1 MVRLNGEKFKIY
13 TLDTKNTILFRIAKI
28 LKTAPSY
35 LVFEDKDIDFFKA
48 KNIKVFDVISVIKK
62 LKDVD
67 FNKFLLENNINNPEE
82 ISKLW
87 IVFNKEFE
95 KLVSYNEI
103 ILTQYGQQFV
113 NDGYFKTLDDFNQF
127 WNNKENFK
135 DQITSN
141 IDMNLLEAEKYD
153 ELYEI
158 FDNIDEGKVYT
169 DLKVERVKLD
179 IITNLKISL
188 LEIFNSLILNESIP
202 FATCKEYY
210 KILKDFIPPDDWSKS
225 SDETLLMKINDKVI
239 VDKNKIKDYIDA
251 VISIEDEKIKT
262 VVKLISERGYLTKES
277 FLQRFSEVFNG
288 IGKIEF
294 ESIKELEVAGL
305 FYFPELVLNMYVLS
319 DLIMN
324 NRIFYSI
331 ININESEKTTKRK
344 GDGSQSWLYIYF
356 NHPNTGI
363 IGASIIQK
371 VVDRSDPEMRNQNSN
386 VFPHNS
392 PYVRIRAKG
401 RDKKS
406 IIEFQK
412 IFSKL
417 LEIYDT
423 KHNEIVEFY
432 EKYIPNFGEIALP
445 DIPLKRKE
453 YEMVAPEVF
462 VKNYSRTC
470 PPERIPT
477 IIDKDK
483 SKQFKKNGFQVM
495 KFPRDVQSTNSLN
508 SDGINQH
515 YYVCE
520 NKDYPFPGLRI
531 NNLANNEDYPYV
543 PCCFKVDQNKK
554 GGVFRHYYNGEELEI
569 KEKKQ
574 QELIITN
581 KILGNSKYGQLPPN
595 LSKFFETIDSEDDYK
610 YIRMGVYRNPSS
622 FLNAVM
628 TALHMETNILDYSN
642 EDKRNKKLEEIRN
655 ILASKEIC
663 PLARQCAYT
672 YTYKSLSE
680 KLKNMDDYFDPK
692 LFVQMLET
700 YFKCTIFLFNDESL
714 MLPRYTQNYYKN
726 KSNNRCI
733 FIYEHWG
740 SESDHAKY
748 PQCELIIKWHTQEST
763 NQKIIFEDDKIS
775 KKISKIFKLINN
787 SYSLD
792 KHIDE
797 IIFPL
802 KIDIISQKIDS
813 YGKTRCLE
821 CKLKDEL
828 LYILVDPIPPLAIN
842 EKKEMIVTGCNIKT
856 ALKIIEPLFQ
866 TIIDSKVME
875 IIGKIGNVNVIIPVK
890 PSNPLENIPISN
902 SGLHY
907 IEGTASEL
915 SVFNKN
921 KKMARYLVEYTFW
934 MFSNF
939 LNKIESKEITDEILS
954 KFAKKNIV
962 IDPNFEYTKIPKN
975 FSLSSNILKNGK
987 LVLPSEDG
995 IKRLMYTLKLYSMR
1009 DTQTLI
1015 NYYLKENIVNYYVD
1029 ITDFD
1034 SFSNQV
1040 ILQGEDS
1047 IEKWIQESRFV
1058 FKMFNNVAIGYNLP
1072 YFYMNEKIEDK
1083 VFLAQNTDS
1092 LTKALI
1098 IASTWEQKGYNP
1110 VSVKNEEGINYGFNL
1125 YTYGNNEM
1133 LKTIVKGKKQ
1143 SNFNIL
1149 GYTIKETPFYT
1160 VLLNLDF

>member
-406 IIEFQK
+406 IIE
-412 IFSKL
+412 
-417 LEIYDT
+417 
-423 KHNEIVEFY
+423 
-432 EKYIPNFGEIALP
+432 
-445 DIPLKRKE
+445 
-453 YEMVAPEVF
+453 
-462 VKNYSRTC
+462 
-470 PPERIPT
+470 
-477 IIDKDK
+477 
-483 SKQFKKNGFQVM
+483 
-495 KFPRDVQSTNSLN
+495 
-508 SDGINQH
+508 
-515 YYVCE
+515 
-520 NKDYPFPGLRI
+520 
-531 NNLANNEDYPYV
+531 
-543 PCCFKVDQNKK
+543 
-554 GGVFRHYYNGEELEI
+554 
-569 KEKKQ
+569 
-574 QELIITN
+574 
-581 KILGNSKYGQLPPN
+581 
-595 LSKFFETIDSEDDYK
+595 
-610 YIRMGVYRNPSS
+610 
-622 FLNAVM
+622 
-628 TALHMETNILDYSN
+628 LD
-642 EDKRNKKLEEIRN
+642 
-655 ILASKEIC
+655 
-663 PLARQCAYT
+663 
-672 YTYKSLSE
+672 
-680 KLKNMDDYFDPK
+680 
-692 LFVQMLET
+692 
-700 YFKCTIFLFNDESL
+700 
-714 MLPRYTQNYYKN
+714 
-726 KSNNRCI
+726 
-733 FIYEHWG
+733 
-740 SESDHAKY
+740 
-748 PQCELIIKWHTQEST
+748 
-763 NQKIIFEDDKIS
+763 
-775 KKISKIFKLINN
+775 
-787 SYSLD
+787 
-792 KHIDE
+792 
-797 IIFPL
+797 
-802 KIDIISQKIDS
+802 
-813 YGKTRCLE
+813 
-821 CKLKDEL
+821 
-828 LYILVDPIPPLAIN
+828 
-842 EKKEMIVTGCNIKT
+842 
-856 ALKIIEPLFQ
+856 
-866 TIIDSKVME
+866 
-875 IIGKIGNVNVIIPVK
+875 
-890 PSNPLENIPISN
+890 PSN
-902 SGLHY
+902 
-907 IEGTASEL
+907 
-915 SVFNKN
+915 
-921 KKMARYLVEYTFW
+921 
-934 MFSNF
+934 
-939 LNKIESKEITDEILS
+939 
-954 KFAKKNIV
+954 
-962 IDPNFEYTKIPKN
+962 
-975 FSLSSNILKNGK
+975 
-987 LVLPSEDG
+987 
-995 IKRLMYTLKLYSMR
+995 
-1009 DTQTLI
+1009 
-1015 NYYLKENIVNYYVD
+1015 
-1029 ITDFD
+1029 
-1034 SFSNQV
+1034 
-1040 ILQGEDS
+1040 
-1047 IEKWIQESRFV
+1047 
-1058 FKMFNNVAIGYNLP
+1058 
-1072 YFYMNEKIEDK
+1072 
-1083 VFLAQNTDS
+1083 
-1092 LTKALI
+1092 
-1098 IASTWEQKGYNP
+1098 
-1110 VSVKNEEGINYGFNL
+1110 
-1125 YTYGNNEM
+1125 
-1133 LKTIVKGKKQ
+1133 
-1143 SNFNIL
+1143 
-1149 GYTIKETPFYT
+1149 
-1160 VLLNLDF
+1160 